1 MVNMHMNILH
11 EVLKI
16 LVYIL
21 NLFKNKVTR
30 GNLHPKP

>member
-1 MVNMHMNILH
+1 MVNMMDKYEIL
-11 EVLKI
+11 KT

-30 GNLHPKP
+30 GNLHPKL